1 MSIELLS
8 IDSNQYYETVK
19 TFIESYQFIILI
31 ICSPDILLAMSKI
44 HYIMYDN
51 LNHAKYVI

>member
-31 ICSPDILLAMSKI
+31 ICSPDILFAMLKI